1 MSEIDYASAS
11 IKVRDDIT
19 EAHRLAWHRIGAPG
33 TWWTGKE
40 RVAVAEEV
48 RSALKCSL
56 CKERKAALSPSAVQG
71 SHDSPGVLPKGV
83 VDVIHRVVTDPGRLS
98 KEWYE
103 QVLAGGLEDTHYV
116 EIIGVVITVVS
127 VDVFCR
133 GVGVPA
139 HPLPSPVDGEPS
151 RRRPESA
158 KPESAWV
165 PMIAQG
171 KEKGPEADLYR
182 EGNYPHVGRALS
194 LVPDEVRG
202 MKGLMGAQYVSVHQV
217 IDVRVNRSI
226 SRAQMELVAGR
237 VSALNGCFY

>member
-19 EAHRLAWHRIGAPG
+19 EAHRRAWQRIAAPG

-40 RVAVAEEV
+40 RVAIAAEV
-48 RSALKCSL
+48 RNAVKCAL
-56 CKERKAALSPSAVQG
+56 CKERKAALSPHTVEGTHESLGFLAE
-71 SHDSPGVLPKGV
+71 GV

-98 KEWYE
+98 KAWYE

-116 EIIGVVITVVS
+116 EIIGMVITVVS

-133 GVGVPA
+133 AVGVPA

-165 PMIAQG
+165 QMIAQG

-182 EGNYPHVGRALS
+182 EGNHPHVGRALS

-202 MKGLMGAQYVSVHQV
+202 MKGLIGAQYVPVHQV

-226 SRAQMELVAGR
+226 SRAQMELIAGK

>member
-1 MSEIDYASAS
+1 M
-11 IKVRDDIT
+11 KVRDDIT
-19 EAHRLAWHRIGAPG
+19 EAHRRAWQRLAAPG

-40 RVAVAEEV
+40 RVAIAAEARNAV
-48 RSALKCSL
+48 RCTL
-56 CKERKAALSPSAVQG
+56 CKERKAALSPHTVEG
-71 SHDSPGVLPKGV
+71 THDGLGVLTEGV

-103 QVLAGGLEDTHYV
+103 QVLAAGLEDTHYV
-116 EIIGVVITVVS
+116 EIIGVIIRVVS
-127 VDVFCR
+127 IDVFCR
-133 GVGVPA
+133 GVGVPP

-158 KPESAWV
+158 KLEAAWV

-171 KEKGPEADLYR
+171 KEKGPEANLYK
-182 EGNYPHVGRALS
+182 EGDHPHVGRALS

-202 MKGLMGAQYVSVHQV
+202 MKGLIRAQYVPVHQV

-226 SRAQMELVAGR
+226 SRAQMELIAGR

>member
-1 MSEIDYASAS
+1 MSEIDYTAAS
-11 IKVRDDIT
+11 IRVRDDIT
-19 EAHRLAWHRIGAPG
+19 EAHRRAWQRIAAPG

-40 RVAVAEEV
+40 RVAIAAEV
-48 RSALKCSL
+48 RNAVKCAL
-56 CKERKAALSPSAVQG
+56 CKQRKAALSPHTVEG
-71 SHDSPGVLPKGV
+71 KHDSPGVLTEQV

-98 KEWYE
+98 KAWYE
-103 QVLAGGLEDTHYV
+103 QVITSGVEDTHYV

-133 GVGVPA
+133 GVGVPP

-202 MKGLMGAQYVSVHQV
+202 MKGLIRAQYVSVHQV

>member
-1 MSEIDYASAS
+1 MSEIDYASAP

-19 EAHRLAWHRIGAPG
+19 EAHRRAWQRIAVPG
-33 TWWTGKE
+33 TWWTGDE
-40 RVAVAEEV
+40 RVAIAAEARNAV
-48 RSALKCSL
+48 KCTL
-56 CKERKAALSPSAVQG
+56 CKERKAALSPHTVEGTHESL
-71 SHDSPGVLPKGV
+71 GVLPEGA

-98 KEWYE
+98 KAWYE

-116 EIIGVVITVVS
+116 EIIGVVITVVTI
-127 VDVFCR
+127 DVFCR
-133 GVGVPA
+133 GVGVRP

-158 KPESAWV
+158 KLGAAWV

-171 KEKGPEADLYR
+171 KEKGPEANLYK
-182 EGNYPHVGRALS
+182 EGDHPHVGRALS

-202 MKGLMGAQYVSVHQV
+202 MKGLIRAQYVPVHQV

>member
-1 MSEIDYASAS
+1 MSEITYEAAPVT
-11 IKVRDDIT
+11 VREDII
-19 EAHRLAWHRIGAPG
+19 EAHRRAWQRIANPG

-40 RVAVAEEV
+40 RVAIAEEV
-48 RSALKCSL
+48 RSAVRCSL
-56 CKERKAALSPSAVQG
+56 CKERKAALSPNAVRG
-71 SHDSPGVLPKGV
+71 KHDSPGVLPEEV

-103 QVLAGGLEDTHYV
+103 QVIAGGVEDNHYV
-116 EIIGVVITVVS
+116 EIIGVVIMVVS

-133 GVGVPA
+133 GIGVPA
-139 HPLPSPVDGEPS
+139 HPLPAPVEGEPS

-158 KPESAWV
+158 KPEAAWV

-182 EGNYPHVGRALS
+182 EGNHPNVGRALS

-202 MKGLMGAQYVSVHQV
+202 MKDLIGAQYVPVHQV

-226 SRAQMELVAGR
+226 SRAQMELIAGR